1 VKISELSQRA
11 KGVGQR
17 SRIGAF
23 VDRVNQTQRDYPRDS
38 TVSRQ
43 FSLQA
48 ARSPEK
54 VAVIFRGQPT
64 TYGVLEDAA
73 TNVSAALQRR
83 SLADEGLVAIM
94 LDAST
99 AAIAAM
105 LGTLKAGG
113 AYLPLGGEWPIER
126 AVQMLIASRPAVL
139 IAERRHED
147 RCFELLARCPHL
159 RHVLLFDDRVHPGA
173 FSAVDAAPVEQDGV
187 ASEKSRPGGLAYVM
201 YTSGTTGVPKGVM
214 VEHRSILRLVLNP
227 NWIQLGPADCLLQTG
242 PLTFDAS
249 TFEVWGALL
258 NGGTLCIAEPAELL
272 DPAALTKLVRQHA
285 VTTTWLTTGL
295 FNALAA
301 NHLEVFATLRTVV
314 CGGERLSPRHVRA
327 VHQAHPHLAVINGYG
342 PTENTTFTTCYD
354 TRGEWEGDV
363 PVGGPIANSTAYVLD
378 AALAPVD
385 IGERGEL
392 YAGGDGLAR
401 GYLDDDAQ
409 TKERFIAHP
418 RFGRLYRTGDLAL
431 WRPDGTLEFLGRAD
445 GQVKVRG
452 HRIEIGEVEAR
463 VAEHPGVKEAVVTA
477 HQGADESTFLVC
489 HYTARGTLEPG
500 EVRSHVQRLVPAYM
514 VPAFFVRIE
523 RMPLTDNGKIDRA
536 SLQAPEPEARS
547 AAAVAAATETEAALV
562 TAWEEVLGRS
572 PIGVLDDFFELGG
585 HSLHAAKLAFLVHE
599 RIGVTLPFTA
609 FFETPT
615 IRSLA
620 GAIIDGARFGL
631 AAVNEVAVCLTPERS
646 GRPLFAFPPGTADA
660 LSYTQL
666 ARQLDG
672 WRVFGFNFN
681 VAEDCLER
689 YADQILEIDPAGPHV
704 LFGYSGGGNLAFRT
718 AKVLEGRGSRV
729 AGVVMLDS
737 SRFLVPWRFPDGEAR
752 RLAGEFLGATE
763 VQQVAS
769 TAALR
774 DKVIRTIER
783 YYDFLASEGD
793 AGRIAADIHLVSSA
807 PFVDEYREAS
817 GTLVASKSSW
827 AQVTT
832 GRLHL
837 VQGEAAHGEMLR
849 QPWLDRNAALLRAAL
864 NTIDATKETRS

>member
-1 VKISELSQRA
+1 VKLSELSQRA
-11 KGVGQR
+11 KGAGQR

-54 VAVIFRGQPT
+54 VAIIFRGQPT
-64 TYGVLEDAA
+64 SYAALEEAA
-73 TNVSAALQRR
+73 NSVAAALQRR
-83 SLADEGLVAIM
+83 SLPAEGLIAMM
-94 LDAST
+94 LDASP

-113 AYLPLGGEWPIER
+113 AYLPLGGEWPMAR
-126 AVQMLIASRPAVL
+126 VVQMLTASRAAFL

-147 RCFELLARCPHL
+147 RCLELLAHCPQL
-159 RHVLLFDDRVHPGA
+159 RHVLLFDDRAHPGA
-173 FSAVDAAPVEQDGV
+173 ITAVDAARVDPDGV
-187 ASEKSRPGGLAYVM
+187 ALDVSRPGGLAYVM

-214 VEHRSILRLVLNP
+214 IEHRSILRLVLNP
-227 NWIQLGPADCLLQTG
+227 NWIQLGPGDCILQTG

-272 DPAALTKLVRQHA
+272 DPAALTRLIREHG

-301 NHLEVFATLRTVV
+301 NHLDVFATLRTVV

-327 VHQAHPHLAVINGYG
+327 VREAHPHLAVINGYG

-354 TRGEWEGDV
+354 TSGEWSGDV
-363 PVGGPIANSTAYVLD
+363 PIGGPIANSTAYVLD
-378 AALAPVD
+378 SALAAVD
-385 IGERGEL
+385 VGERGEL

-401 GYLDDDAQ
+401 GYLDDEAL
-409 TKERFIAHP
+409 TAERFIQHP
-418 RFGRLYRTGDLAL
+418 RFGRLYRTGDLAR
-431 WRPDGTLEFLGRAD
+431 WRPDGALEFLGRAD

-452 HRIEIGEVEAR
+452 HRIETGEIEAR
-463 VAEHPGVKEAVVTA
+463 VAEHPGIKEAVVTA
-477 HQGADESTFLVC
+477 HQGPDEATFLVC
-489 HYTARGTLEPG
+489 HYTARGALEPAELRG
-500 EVRSHVQRLVPAYM
+500 YVQRLVPAYM
-514 VPAFFVRIE
+514 VPAFFQRIE
-523 RMPLTDNGKIDRA
+523 RMPLTDNGKVDRA
-536 SLQAPEPEARS
+536 RLLAPEPEARRVE
-547 AAAVAAATETEAALV
+547 AVGAATETEAALV

-599 RIGVTLPFTA
+599 RIGVALPFTA

-615 IRSLA
+615 IRALA
-620 GAIIDGARFGL
+620 TVIVDAARFGL
-631 AAVNEVAVCLTPERS
+631 VAANEVAVCLTPERT
-646 GRPLFAFPPGTADA
+646 GRPMFAFPPGTADA

-672 WRVFGFNFN
+672 WCVYGFNFN
-681 VAEDCLER
+681 VAEHCLER
-689 YADQILEIDPAGPHV
+689 YADQVIEIDPDGPHV

-718 AKVLEGRGSRV
+718 AKVLEQRGRRV

-737 SRFLVPWRFPDGEAR
+737 SRFIEPWQFPDGEAR

-763 VQQVAS
+763 VQQVAG

-783 YYDFLASEGD
+783 YYDFLAGEGD
-793 AGRIAADIHLVSSA
+793 TGRIAADIHVVASS

-817 GTLVASKSSW
+817 GRLIASKSSW
-827 AQVTT
+827 AQVTG

-849 QPWLDRNAALLRAAL
+849 QPWLDHNAGLLRAAF
-864 NTIDATKETRS
+864 NAIAATKEPRS